1 MTVLYPI
8 AANAEAA
15 LSAAAGRA
23 ARESAARQAAAAE
36 VTFARELTGPAFES
50 RAEAAAA
57 YAGRLDE
64 PGTLVAPEDRYC
76 ELQPVMARGSGP
88 LRTVWRLCVSYWK
101 IAGERDLSGLPQ
113 ARQARRG
120 KGAAVDP
127 EAIGALA
134 EQPLRPFVPQKAL
147 DIGLFEIALPENP
160 GIIIADE

>member
-1 MTVLYPI
+1 MSVLYPI

-15 LSAAAGRA
+15 LGAPIGRSV
-23 ARESAARQAAAAE
+23 RESGARQAAAAD
-36 VTFARELTGPAFES
+36 VVFARELTGPGFES
-50 RAEAAAA
+50 REEAAAA
-57 YAGRLDE
+57 YVGRLDE
-64 PGTLVAPEDRYC
+64 PGCSIQPEDRYC

-113 ARQARRG
+113 ARQARKG

-127 EAIGALA
+127 ETVGALA

-160 GIIIADE
+160 AIIIADE